1 MAIQTMNTAPARIG
15 KSKGGIIG
23 NAMSKKKKPKARAKS
38 KAKAKYKP
46 SYF

>member
-1 MAIQTMNTAPARIG
+1 MNTAPARIG

-23 NAMSKKKKPKARAKS
+23 NAMSKKKKPKRGKS